1 MDGLLIIDKPAGPTS
16 HDVVAR
22 MRRALGERRIGHTGT
37 LDPAAT
43 GVLCLVLGRA
53 TRLAQF
59 LSNSDK
65 SYEAVV
71 RFGFAT
77 DTADAQGRVT
87 GPVSAAA
94 MPGRDAIEAAL
105 GAFRG
110 TFLQQ
115 PPAFSAKKI
124 DGKRSHKLA
133 RARSR
138 NLQVSEVSDT
148 VAVSALPAPA
158 AVTAHAIEIVSL
170 GGDTVTV
177 TVDCSAGFYVRSLAH
192 DLGERLGVG
201 AHLASLRRTRTG
213 DFTVE
218 QAIAFDAAERDPH
231 RAAAAIIGLPDM
243 LPGFPAVTLT
253 PEGVRRAI
261 NGCELGPADVQKGLG
276 IGDWGLDSRS
286 ALAQSLIPNP
296 QSLARLLDTTGSLV
310 GIARPAGRPGLLHP
324 AVVLM

>member
-1 MDGLLIIDKPAGPTS
+1 
-16 HDVVAR
+16 
-22 MRRALGERRIGHTGT
+22 
-37 LDPAAT
+37 
-43 GVLCLVLGRA
+43 
-53 TRLAQF
+53 
-59 LSNSDK
+59 
-65 SYEAVV
+65 
-71 RFGFAT
+71 
-77 DTADAQGRVT
+77 
-87 GPVSAAA
+87 
-94 MPGRDAIEAAL
+94 
-105 GAFRG
+105 
-110 TFLQQ
+110 
-115 PPAFSAKKI
+115 
-124 DGKRSHKLA
+124 
-133 RARSR
+133 
-138 NLQVSEVSDT
+138 
-148 VAVSALPAPA
+148 
-158 AVTAHAIEIVSL
+158 VTAHAIEIVSL

-276 IGDWGLDSRS
+276 
-286 ALAQSLIPNP
+286 NP
-296 QSLARLLDTTGSLV
+296 QSLARLLDPTGSLV
-310 GIARPAGRPGLLHP
+310 GIARPASRPGLLHP

>member
-1 MDGLLIIDKPAGPTS
+1 
-16 HDVVAR
+16 
-22 MRRALGERRIGHTGT
+22 
-37 LDPAAT
+37 
-43 GVLCLVLGRA
+43 
-53 TRLAQF
+53 
-59 LSNSDK
+59 
-65 SYEAVV
+65 
-71 RFGFAT
+71 
-77 DTADAQGRVT
+77 
-87 GPVSAAA
+87 
-94 MPGRDAIEAAL
+94 MPGRDAIEGAL

-138 NLQVSEVSDT
+138 NLLVSDTVADRPQLSDT

-170 GGDTVTV
+170 GGDTVTLR
-177 TVDCSAGFYVRSLAH
+177 VDCSAGFYIRSLAH
-192 DLGERLGVG
+192 DLGDRLGVG

-231 RAAAAIIGLPDM
+231 RAAAAVIRLPDM

-276 IGDWGLDSRS
+276 
-286 ALAQSLIPNP
+286 NP
-296 QSLARLLDTTGSLV
+296 QSLARLLDPTGSLV
-310 GIARPAGRPGLLHP
+310 GIARPASRPGLLHP